1 MSVAEVLAHQVEGQG
16 EPLLLLNGGM
26 MSFSAW
32 DDLVPRLVE
41 RHTVIRCDFRGQLR
55 SPGVPAGGFPG
66 HAEDL
71 LRLLDHLGV
80 GTCHVAGTSYGAFAG
95 IHLAARAP
103 GRVASLVAMTVADRV
118 SEGMWAEA
126 RGMAA
131 ACREALAGG
140 PREKVYDLISAF
152 AFSPEWA
159 AAHAD
164 EIAARRALVTHLPD
178 AWFEGLAGLLS
189 ALEGL
194 DVTPLMPK
202 VSCPALVLL
211 AGNDRAMPRAGGEAL
226 AKGLPRGELAVV
238 PGSGHALVVERPRET
253 IDLLLAFLARHP
265 LSGEAPAPR
274 TGRNGGPS

>member
-1 MSVAEVLAHQVEGQG
+1 VDGAG

-32 DDLVPRLVE
+32 DDFVPPLAQ
-41 RHTVIRCDFRGQLR
+41 RHTVVRCDFRGQLR
-55 SPGVPAGGFPG
+55 SPGVPAGGFFG

-71 LRLLDHLGV
+71 VRLLDHLGV

-95 IHLAARAP
+95 IHLAALAP
-103 GRVASLVAMTVADRV
+103 DRVASLVAMTVADRV
-118 SEGMWAEA
+118 SGEMWAEA
-126 RGMAA
+126 REMAV

-140 PREKVYDLISAF
+140 ERERVYDLISAF
-152 AFSPEWA
+152 AFSGEWA
-159 AAHAD
+159 AAHAE
-164 EIAARRALVTHLPD
+164 EIAARRALVAHLPD

-194 DVTPLMPK
+194 DVTPLLPK

-211 AGNDRAMPRAGGEAL
+211 AANDRAMPRTGGEAL
-226 AKGLPRGELAVV
+226 AKALPRGELAVV

-265 LSGEAPAPR
+265 LAGEAPATRPER
-274 TGRNGGPS
+274 DGGFA

>member
-1 MSVAEVLAHQVEGQG
+1 MSGAPLLAHRVEGRG

-26 MSFSAW
+26 MSLSAW
-32 DDLVPRLVE
+32 DDFVPPLAE
-41 RHTVIRCDFRGQLR
+41 RYQVVRCDFRGQLR
-55 SPGVPAGGFPG
+55 SPGVPVGSFPG

-80 GTCHVAGTSYGAFAG
+80 ETCHVAGTSYGAFAG
-95 IHLAARAP
+95 IHLAAFAP
-103 GRVASLVAMTVADRV
+103 DRVASLVAMTVADRV
-118 SEGMWAEA
+118 SGEMWAEA
-126 RGMAA
+126 REMAA

-140 PREKVYDLISAF
+140 PRERVYDLISAF
-152 AFSPEWA
+152 AFSEEWTA
-159 AAHAD
+159 ANAAQ
-164 EIAARRALVTHLPD
+164 IAARRVLVTHLPD

-194 DVTPLMPK
+194 DVAPLLPK
-202 VSCPALVLL
+202 VACPALVLL
-211 AGNDRAMPRAGGEAL
+211 AENDRAMPRAGGEAL

-265 LSGEAPAPR
+265 LAGEAPAPR
-274 TGRNGGPS
+274 AERDGGFA

>member
-1 MSVAEVLAHQVEGQG
+1 MSAMPVLAHQVDGRG

-26 MSFSAW
+26 MSFTAW
-32 DDLVPRLVE
+32 DDFVAPLAE
-41 RHTVIRCDFRGQLR
+41 RYRVVRCDFRGQLR
-55 SPGVPAGGFPG
+55 SPGVPLGGFPG

-80 GTCHVAGTSYGAFAG
+80 GRCHVAGTSYGAFAG
-95 IHLAARAP
+95 IHLAALAP
-103 GRVASLVAMTVADRV
+103 DRVASLVVMTVADRV
-118 SEGMWAEA
+118 SGEMWAEA
-126 RGMAA
+126 REIAA

-152 AFSPEWA
+152 AFSEEWA
-159 AAHAD
+159 AANAD
-164 EIAARRALVTHLPD
+164 QIAARRVLVAHLPE
-178 AWFEGLAGLLS
+178 AWFEGLGGLLS

-194 DVTPLMPK
+194 DVTPLLPE

-211 AGNDRAMPRAGGEAL
+211 AENDRAMPRAGGEAL

-265 LSGEAPAPR
+265 LAGEAPAPR
-274 TGRNGGPS
+274 AERDGGLS